1 MNKRFLLIIAV
12 IVLVV
17 FCVVGMLLCKSADE
31 AVQTAET
38 TAEEVVYSD
47 EDVVFRQIDEHTWV
61 GNGHLV
67 YNESLYLVEGEEKA
81 LLIDTGTRI
90 PNLDKIVAT
99 LTDKPIMVAL
109 THLHGDHAGSAGCFS
124 EVWVNSN
131 DTVLISGQNVY
142 NGTINYLADGEI
154 IDLGMRRTRTSD
166 SAAGYKQPRL

>member
-17 FCVVGMLLCKSADE
+17 FSVVGMLLNNSADE

-67 YNESLYLVEGEEKA
+67 YNESLYLVEGQK
-81 LLIDTGTRI
+81 
-90 PNLDKIVAT
+90 
-99 LTDKPIMVAL
+99 KP
-109 THLHGDHAGSAGCFS
+109 C
-124 EVWVNSN
+124 
-131 DTVLISGQNVY
+131 
-142 NGTINYLADGEI
+142 
-154 IDLGMRRTRTSD
+154 
-166 SAAGYKQPRL
+166 